1 MCQTKIP
8 LFGRDLF
15 TWLSNF
21 HEPEFFKTGIL
32 KIYADNDRQPF
43 ADHFLPDQKT
53 GKSPRRK
60 QLWQKSLLFIAL
72 SRDSFKGRMS

>member
-15 TWLSNF
+15 TWLSSF

-43 ADHFLPDQKT
+43 ADHFLHDQKREKALAGNSF
-53 GKSPRRK
+53 GKSHPC
-60 QLWQKSLLFIAL
+60 SLHYHVTL
-72 SRDSFKGRMS
+72 SKAE